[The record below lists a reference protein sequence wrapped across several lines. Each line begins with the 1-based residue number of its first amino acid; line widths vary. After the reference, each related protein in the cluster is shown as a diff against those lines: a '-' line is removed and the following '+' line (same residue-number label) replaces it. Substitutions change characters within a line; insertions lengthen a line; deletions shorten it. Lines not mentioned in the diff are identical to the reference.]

1 MRLEP
6 LYTVRFSYP
15 EHYLSRGA
23 DTLGLFFAEGRV
35 EGTVNGR
42 FRGLNHARLR
52 SDDVYVPDFHGVIE
66 TDDGALLAFHLRG
79 LARKSSYGREV
90 TGTIVHNTGSERY
103 WRLNDA
109 VCVLAGQ
116 ARRDDIRIEV
126 AELVWEPMEPRRSGA
141 GLTREASERG
151 RDST

>member
-1 MRLEP
+1 VRLEP

-23 DTLGLFFAEGRV
+23 DTLGLFFAEGRA
-35 EGTVNGR
+35 EGQVNGR

-79 LARKSSYGREV
+79 LARKNDYGREV

-103 WRLNDA
+103 SRLNDA
-109 VCVLAGQ
+109 VCVLAGE
-116 ARRDDIRIEV
+116 ARRNDIRIEV
-126 AELVWEPMEPRRSGA
+126 AELVWEE
-141 GLTREASERG
+141 LER
-151 RDST
+151 

>member
-1 MRLEP
+1 VRLEP

-35 EGTVNGR
+35 EGNVNGR

-79 LARKSSYGREV
+79 LARKNSYGREV

-126 AELVWEPMEPRRSGA
+126 AELVWEQLES
-141 GLTREASERG
+141 
-151 RDST
+151 

>member
-6 LYTVRFSYP
+6 LYTVHFSYP

-35 EGTVNGR
+35 EGNVNGR
-42 FRGLNHARLR
+42 FRGLNRARLR

-79 LARKSSYGREV
+79 LARKRSYGREV

-126 AELVWEPMEPRRSGA
+126 AELVWEPVEPRRSGA
-141 GLTREASERG
+141 GPTREASERG

>member
-35 EGTVNGR
+35 EGQVNGR

-66 TDDGALLAFHLRG
+66 TDDGAVLAFHRLG
-79 LARKSSYGREV
+79 LARKSEYGREV
-90 TGTIVHNTGSERY
+90 KGTIFHSTGSERY
-103 WRLNDA
+103 SRLNDA
-109 VCVLAGQ
+109 VCVLAGE
-116 ARRDDIRIEV
+116 ARRNDIRIDV
-126 AELVWEPMEPRRSGA
+126 AEIVWEELKR
-141 GLTREASERG
+141 
-151 RDST
+151 